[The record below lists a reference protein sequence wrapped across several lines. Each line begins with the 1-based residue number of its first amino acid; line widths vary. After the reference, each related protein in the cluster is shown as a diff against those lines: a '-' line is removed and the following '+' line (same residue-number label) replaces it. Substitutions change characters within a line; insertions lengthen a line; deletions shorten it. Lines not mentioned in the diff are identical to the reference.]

1 MAATPASGDR
11 LAPAGEV
18 SDAPPRDDRFAAAR
32 HVADAVLYEGYVLYP
47 YRASARKNQ
56 LRWQFGVLGPE
67 GSGEASSMR
76 TEVVVDG
83 GSRTRLSVRIRGL
96 QVQSRTVEEVHGDGF
111 RPVSALD
118 VGDQIWTT
126 FEEAV
131 EHEIDLSDAGL
142 DDLVDAGQ
150 SVDVE
155 WTGSRED
162 ELITG
167 PDGAVIGRV
176 VRRRLP
182 VTARIRVRA
191 HWFDGPYPLARL
203 TIDIDNTT
211 GWTGVGAGPPRPED
225 GDPRAPTT
233 GRDEVV
239 RRSLVA
245 VHTLVAVD
253 NGRFLS
259 ALDPPRFAEAA
270 VASCTQVGTFPVLID
285 DTVVLSSPIILYDR
299 PAVAPESEGDL
310 FDATEIDEILALR
323 VLTLTDDEK
332 REARGTDPRSAAVMD
347 RIEAMTPASFEALHG
362 TFRSIS
368 PLAPDS
374 SPGPT
379 AAVRPPAGLGPR
391 SAVGARSPVGTDD
404 GLMDPERW
412 WEPAID
418 ASFNPWTDTVLV
430 GAAVVAQG
438 SRVRLCPIRRADAQD
453 LFVVGREAT
462 VAGVFHD
469 VDEEVHL
476 AVVLDDDPGAELHQ
490 WHGRY
495 LYFHLDEVEVLS

>member
-1 MAATPASGDR
+1 MS
-11 LAPAGEV
+11 
-18 SDAPPRDDRFAAAR
+18 PRHDRFAAAR
-32 HVADAVLYEGYVLYP
+32 QVADAVLYEGYVLYP

-83 GSRTRLSVRIRGL
+83 GSRTRLSIRIRGL
-96 QVQSRTVEEVHGDGF
+96 QVQSRTVEQAHGDGF

-118 VGDQIWTT
+118 AGDQLWTT

-131 EHEIDLSDAGL
+131 EHEIDLPDAGL
-142 DDLVDAGQ
+142 DDLVAGGRGL
-150 SVDVE
+150 DVE
-155 WTGSRED
+155 WAASCED

-167 PDGAVIGRV
+167 GDGAVIGRV

-182 VTARIRVRA
+182 VTARIRVGA
-191 HWFDGPYPLARL
+191 QWFDGPYPLARVS
-203 TIDIDNTT
+203 IDITNTT
-211 GWTGVGAGPPRPED
+211 GWTGVEAGPPRRHG
-225 GDPRAPTT
+225 GDPSAPTT
-233 GRDEVV
+233 GRDDVV

-245 VHTLVAVD
+245 VHTLAAAD
-253 NGRFLS
+253 HGRFVS

-270 VASCTQVGTFPVLID
+270 VASCTQLGTFPVLID
-285 DTVVLSSPIILYDR
+285 DTVVLSSPIILYDH

-323 VLTLTDDEK
+323 VLTLTEDEK
-332 REARGTDPRSAAVMD
+332 REARGTDPRAAAVMD

-362 TFRSIS
+362 TFRS
-368 PLAPDS
+368 LASIGPDS
-374 SPGPT
+374 SLGSASTFRPAAAAGPL
-379 AAVRPPAGLGPR
+379 AGLGPR
-391 SAVGARSPVGTDD
+391 SAAGPGDE
-404 GLMDPERW
+404 LIDPERW

-418 ASFNPWTDTVLV
+418 ATFNPWTDTVRI
-430 GAAVVAQG
+430 GAAVVSKG
-438 SRVRLCPIRRADAQD
+438 SRVRLRPIRRADAQD
-453 LFVVGREAT
+453 LFVAGRQAT

-469 VDEEVHL
+469 VDDEVQL

-495 LYFHLDEVEVLS
+495 LYFHLDEVEVVS